1 MLLAVLFGALVGL
14 ATHGTVHYEECK
26 ANEFK
31 PNACVTS
38 KTLHDAG
45 SVSVTVK
52 K

>member
-1 MLLAVLFGALVGL
+1 MIIAILFGAIVGL
-14 ATHGTVHYEECK
+14 ATHGTVHYDECK

-45 SVSVTVK
+45 NVSIKVEK
-52 K
+52 